1 MEKFKNFL
9 VVFLS
14 FTMCLL
20 CFATLIVMSGGD
32 ADLRSIFIDETE
44 YENAEKEKTV
54 YKNMAIPYR
63 ISVIAGENVYTEQGV
78 SKNSQF
84 FKDCE
89 KLLLEA
95 VGSMSQ
101 LEECA
106 PEQYSEAIRSKS
118 LVFTLNG
125 RLPLYLMQMW
135 SGGTDG
141 YENQTSTIALV
152 RESKGIKVYFTDDE
166 TGKCYSSQTSS
177 ANAVID
183 ELIANYAGDNGTFV
197 SETLLSD
204 NPPKAMEYMT
214 DEQETAIDEGKMEDI
229 LRVFSINPYIAKT
242 YQAPGGDRVYVEE
255 DDVLSVST
263 EGSITYRASEGGIA
277 LKHDGTITEHES
289 VGLAANKLA
298 EISALLY
305 SDMPYVSADIVSVEK
320 QQDEIHIGGI
330 IKLDGIPVSEDVYS
344 AGVIV
349 RDGVIVRM
357 WIDMPGIY
365 PGEMKTLL
373 SDVMAHSINDEK
385 DGRYEVIYMMEN
397 GILTPVNAF
406 VE

>member
-20 CFATLIVMSGGD
+20 CFATLIVMSGND
-32 ADLRSIFIDETE
+32 IDLRNILTDEIE
-44 YENAEKEKTV
+44 YENPEKEKTV

-63 ISVIAGENVYTEQGV
+63 ISVITGENVYTEQGV

-101 LEECA
+101 PEECSYD
-106 PEQYSEAIRSKS
+106 QYDKALQSKS

-135 SGGTDG
+135 SGSTDG
-141 YENQTSTIALV
+141 YENQTSTVALV
-152 RESKGIKVYFTDDE
+152 RESKGVKVYFMDDE
-166 TGKCYSSQTSS
+166 TGKCFSSQTSS

-183 ELIANYAGDNGTFV
+183 ELIANYAGDNGNFISGRV
-197 SETLLSD
+197 YSD
-204 NPPKAMEYMT
+204 VAPKAMEYAVT
-214 DEQETAIDEGKMEDI
+214 ENDTALFEGRMEDI
-229 LRVFSINPYIAKT
+229 QRAFGINPYISKT
-242 YQAPGGDRVYVEE
+242 YQAPGGDKVYVEE
-255 DDVLSVST
+255 DDVLTVSGD
-263 EGSITYRASEGGIA
+263 GSMTYRASEGGIV
-277 LKHDGTITEHES
+277 LKENGSATEHES

-305 SDMPYVSADIVSVEK
+305 SDMPYASADIISVKK
-320 QQDEIHIGGI
+320 QDDEIHIGGI
-330 IKLDGIPVSEDVYS
+330 IKLNGIPVSEDVYS

-349 RDGVIVRM
+349 RDGVIIRM
-357 WIDMPGIY
+357 WIDIPSVA
-365 PGEMKTLL
+365 ESQMKSLM
-373 SDVMAHSINDEK
+373 SDVMAMSVNDDK
-385 DGRYEVIYMMEN
+385 DGRYEIIYMMEN
-397 GILTPVNAF
+397 GILTPVNAL